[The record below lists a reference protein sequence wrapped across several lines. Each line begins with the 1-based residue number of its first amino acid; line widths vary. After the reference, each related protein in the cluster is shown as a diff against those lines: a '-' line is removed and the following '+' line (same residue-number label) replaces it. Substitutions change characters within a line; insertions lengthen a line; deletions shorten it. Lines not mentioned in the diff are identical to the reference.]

1 MSYNF
6 VADSFH
12 TQKLCSTL
20 SSSEVRFHT
29 DNGRF
34 AFLSPPFFGG
44 GGRLRGNVRWSSC
57 THYKARSG
65 LPISVNWTFFARCYG
80 WGAIIQA
87 KRQEQS
93 EIAYLR
99 QGESGLDPESVS
111 RLLPKFNGTFLLR
124 DTSVITFSRK
134 FDYFFWRYKPNCR
147 L

>member
-44 GGRLRGNVRWSSC
+44 GG
-57 THYKARSG
+57 A
-65 LPISVNWTFFARCYG
+65 A
-80 WGAIIQA
+80 
-87 KRQEQS
+87 
-93 EIAYLR
+93 
-99 QGESGLDPESVS
+99 
-111 RLLPKFNGTFLLR
+111 
-124 DTSVITFSRK
+124 
-134 FDYFFWRYKPNCR
+134 
-147 L
+147 